1 MKMITDVN
9 SPRQPETEPVLT
21 PAGHLVVPAT
31 PALPCRFEAF
41 AEEPEEIPVFMP
53 AVTFMS
59 CCNLAHI

>member
-1 MKMITDVN
+1 
-9 SPRQPETEPVLT
+9 L
-21 PAGHLVVPAT
+21 
-31 PALPCRFEAF
+31 